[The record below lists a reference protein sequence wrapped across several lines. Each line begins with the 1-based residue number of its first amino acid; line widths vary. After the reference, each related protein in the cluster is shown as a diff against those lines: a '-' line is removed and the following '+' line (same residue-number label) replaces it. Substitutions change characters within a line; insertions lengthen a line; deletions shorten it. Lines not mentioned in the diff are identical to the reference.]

1 MHHRA
6 AGYRMGRGVRM
17 ARLSGALRRL
27 RTRIANCSLRA
38 AFALYATV
46 AILAAIVLSFV
57 STWVLGYIANT
68 TLPDDLWAYTGTYVY
83 DANNNQLVPA
93 DALSWYEMSAYDAAI
108 DLDVAGTDTIVLYVA
123 SKANADNKV
132 ISLDDPPVA
141 VDTLVLQDMAW
152 LMDGTSEAT
161 VDLKTLASYDAAAS
175 AARPGA
181 DAAATLAAELPANT
195 LGERPVV
202 SNVGYYLPYPDD
214 PFPYRALAVTA
225 IASVPIIFV
234 ACLVIAGRRFY
245 RTRLARPIAA
255 MDEAARRI
263 AANDLDFTMAQTR
276 NDELGRLCAQFETMR
291 AELARTE
298 AELWRA
304 AENRRQV
311 NAAFAHDLRTPLT
324 VVSGQAQLIERMAQQ
339 EAVRHAA
346 AAIARQA
353 ERLTAFAESMRDLD
367 TLDATAVEP
376 APLDLNTWLDEAAA
390 DARAVVQAAGATLT
404 VARTNLPPLVAVD
417 VRALSRIVDNLVANA
432 ARYARATVHLALL
445 WENNQLEL
453 AVSDDGSGFDDAAL
467 RRAAEPFWSAS
478 KGSGGHLGLGLYIT
492 RSLAEKHGGA
502 LAIANGPEG
511 GALLRVQLAAPLVP
525 GGNEPTLPTG
535 PAAATS
541 ASENA

>member
-1 MHHRA
+1 MHYRT
-6 AGYRMGRGVRM
+6 AGHRMGRGVRM
-17 ARLSGALRRL
+17 ARLGGAFQRL
-27 RTRIANCSLRA
+27 RARIANCSLRA

-57 STWVLGYIANT
+57 STWVLGYVANT

-108 DLDVAGTDTIVLYVA
+108 DFDVAGTDTIVLYVA

-132 ISLDDPPVA
+132 ISLDNPPVA
-141 VDTLVLQDMAW
+141 AKDLAPQDMAW
-152 LMDGTSEAT
+152 LMNGTSEET
-161 VDLKTLASYDAAAS
+161 VGLANIAAYDAAAS

-181 DAAATLAAELPANT
+181 EAAAALAAELPANA

-214 PFPYRALAVTA
+214 PVPYRALVWTA

-245 RTRLARPIAA
+245 RSRLAQPIAA

-263 AANDLDFTMAQTR
+263 AANDLDFTVAQTR

-304 AENRRQV
+304 ADNRRQV

-324 VVSGQAQLIERMAQQ
+324 VVSGQAQLIERVAQQ
-339 EAVRHAA
+339 DEVRHAA

-353 ERLTAFAESMRDLD
+353 ERLAAFAESMHGLD
-367 TLDATAVEP
+367 TLEATAVEP
-376 APLDLNTWLDEAAA
+376 APLNLNAWLDEAAS

-404 VARTNLPPLVAVD
+404 VERTNLPPLVAVD
-417 VRALSRIVDNLVANA
+417 ARALSRIVDNLVANA
-432 ARYARATVHLALL
+432 ARYARATVHLALS
-445 WENNQLEL
+445 WKNDQLEL
-453 AVSDDGSGFDDAAL
+453 AVSDDGPGFDDAAL
-467 RRAAEPFWSAS
+467 KRAAEPFWGVS

-492 RSLAEKHGGA
+492 RSLAEKHGGS
-502 LAIANGPEG
+502 LCIANGPGG
-511 GALLRVQLAAPLVP
+511 GALVRVQVAAPRVP
-525 GGNEPTLPTG
+525 NGAAPANSAGVATTTG
-535 PAAATS
+535 TTA
-541 ASENA
+541 

>member
-1 MHHRA
+1 
-6 AGYRMGRGVRM
+6 MGRGVRM
-17 ARLSGALRRL
+17 ARLGGGFQRL
-27 RTRIANCSLRA
+27 RARIANCSLRA

-46 AILAAIVLSFV
+46 AILVAITLSFV

-108 DLDVAGTDTIVLYVA
+108 DFDVAGTDTIVLYVA

-141 VDTLVLQDMAW
+141 AEDLALQDMAW
-152 LMDGTSEAT
+152 LMDGTSEET

-202 SNVGYYLPYPDD
+202 SNVGYYLPYPDN

-245 RTRLARPIAA
+245 RSRLAQPIAV

-263 AANDLDFTMAQTR
+263 AANDLDFTVAQTR

-324 VVSGQAQLIERMAQQ
+324 VVSGQAQLIERMARQ

-353 ERLTAFAESMRDLD
+353 ERLAAFAESMHGLD
-367 TLDATAVEP
+367 TLEATAVEP
-376 APLDLNTWLDEAAA
+376 APLDLNAWLDEAAS

-404 VARTNLPPLVAVD
+404 VERTNLPPLVAVD
-417 VRALSRIVDNLVANA
+417 ARALSRIVDNLVANA
-432 ARYARATVHLALL
+432 ARYARATVHLALS
-445 WENNQLEL
+445 WKNDQLEL
-453 AVSDDGSGFDDAAL
+453 AVSDDGPGFDDAAL
-467 RRAAEPFWSAS
+467 KRAAEPFWSAS

-502 LAIANGPEG
+502 LTIANDPEG
-511 GALLRVQLAAPLVP
+511 GALLRVQLAAPRVP
-525 GGNEPTLPTG
+525 NGAAPANSAGVATTTG
-535 PAAATS
+535 TTA
-541 ASENA
+541 